1 MDLRLRKLGIMALF
15 AIALPLFS
23 GGCSDDD
30 DNKPTSPGGS
40 TDSYLR
46 VAHLSPDAPAVD
58 VWVDGGVVL
67 QDVAFGDFSSYLKL
81 NSGMH
86 RIQVS
91 PANQTTPI
99 VIDAQVTLTTGTYTT
114 VAATGRLAS
123 IAPVVLADDVSR
135 ETTKARIRFVHAGTD
150 APPVDITLTDGT
162 ILFPD
167 VQFREAGNYLAVPG
181 GSYDLQVRLAGTE
194 TVALSFGDVP
204 LSNNTTYSV
213 FAVGLLSDGS
223 LKATVSVDSPGSGST
238 TVELDPATV
247 MLRVAHL
254 SPDAPEVDVYL
265 DGQVVSGLTSVPFK
279 AVSGYLTVSAAT
291 HNVQVYVAGTTTGPV
306 IDANLTL
313 LPGTAYTVAATGL
326 VSAGD
331 LRPLV
336 LVDDRQGTAA
346 DGSLVRFVHL
356 SPDAPNVDINVMN
369 GPTLFSNV
377 AFRGFAGYDEVAPGT
392 YDLEARLS
400 SSGALALSVPDVMLM
415 GSESYTVFAVG
426 LAGDGTLGVVLV
438 KDTP

>member
-1 MDLRLRKLGIMALF
+1 MDSKLRKFGIMALL
-15 AIALPLFS
+15 AIAWPLFS
-23 GGCSDDD
+23 GGCSDDK

-40 TDSYLR
+40 SDSYLR

-58 VWVDGGVVL
+58 VWVDGAVAL

-99 VIDAQVTLTTGTYTT
+99 VIDASITLTTGSYTT
-114 VAATGRLAS
+114 VAATGRLAD
-123 IAPVVLADDVSR
+123 IAPLVLADDVGR
-135 ETTKARIRFVHAGTD
+135 EATKARIRFVHTGPD

-162 ILFPD
+162 VLFPG
-167 VQFREAGNYLAVPG
+167 VQFRESGSYLAVPG
-181 GSYDLQVRLAGTE
+181 GTYDLQVRLAGTE
-194 TVALSFGDVP
+194 TVALSFADVP

-223 LKATVSVDSPGSGST
+223 LKAKVSVDSPGSGNT
-238 TVELDPATV
+238 TVDLGPATA
-247 MLRVAHL
+247 MLRVAHF
-254 SPDAPEVDVYL
+254 SPDAPAVDVYL
-265 DGQVVSGLTSVPFK
+265 DGQVVNGLRAVPFK
-279 AVSGYLTVSAAT
+279 AVSGHLTVRAAT
-291 HNVQVYVAGTTTGPV
+291 HNVKVYVAGTTTGPV

-313 LPGTAYTVAATGL
+313 LPGKAYTVAATGL
-326 VSAGD
+326 VSASD

-336 LVDDRQGTAA
+336 LVDDRQGS
-346 DGSLVRFVHL
+346 DSDRSLVRFVHL
-356 SPDAPNVDINVMN
+356 SPDAPNVDIKVMN
-369 GPTLFSNV
+369 GPTLFSDV
-377 AFRGFAGYDEVAPGT
+377 AFRGSAGYDEVASGT

-400 SSGALALSVPDVMLM
+400 TGGALALSVPDVMLT
-415 GSESYTVFAVG
+415 GSDSYTVFAVG

>member
-1 MDLRLRKLGIMALF
+1 MNSRLRKYGIMALL
-15 AIALPLFS
+15 AIALPLFA

-30 DNKPTSPGGS
+30 DNITAPGPS

-67 QDVAFGDFSSYLKL
+67 QDVAYGDFSSYLKL

-99 VIDAQVTLTTGTYTT
+99 VIDARVTLTKETYTT
-114 VAATGRLAS
+114 VAATGRLAN
-123 IAPVVLADDVSR
+123 IAPVVLTDDVSR
-135 ETTKARIRFVHAGTD
+135 EATKARIRFVHTGPD

-162 ILFPD
+162 VLFPD
-167 VQFREAGNYLAVPG
+167 VQFREAGSYLAVAG

-204 LSNNTTYSV
+204 LSNNVTYTV

-223 LKATVSVDSPGSGST
+223 LMAKVSVDSPGSGNT
-238 TVELDPATV
+238 TVDLEPATAT
-247 MLRVAHL
+247 LRVAHL
-254 SPDAPEVDVYL
+254 SPDAPGVDVYL
-265 DGQVVSGLTSVPFK
+265 DGQVVSGLTGVAFK
-279 AVSGYLTVSAAT
+279 AVSGYLTVGAAT
-291 HNVQVYVAGTTTGPV
+291 HNVKVYVAGTTTGPA
-306 IDANLTL
+306 IDANVTL

-336 LVDDRQGTAA
+336 LVDDRQGPASN
-346 DGSLVRFVHL
+346 GSLVRFVHL
-356 SPDAPNVDINVMN
+356 SPDAPNVDIKVMN
-369 GPTLFSNV
+369 GPTIFSNV
-377 AFRGFAGYDEVAPGT
+377 AFRGFAGYDDVASGT

-400 SSGALALSVPDVMLM
+400 TGGALALSVPDVTLM

>member
-1 MDLRLRKLGIMALF
+1 MDARLRKFGIIALLAIAMPLF
-15 AIALPLFS
+15 A

-30 DNKPTSPGGS
+30 DKKPTAPGGS
-40 TDSYLR
+40 TDAYLR
-46 VAHLSPDAPAVD
+46 VAHLSPDAPVVD
-58 VWVDGGVVL
+58 VWVDGSVRL

-81 NSGMH
+81 NSGAH

-99 VIDAQVTLTTGTYTT
+99 VIDAQVTLTKESYTT

-123 IAPVVLADDVSR
+123 VAPVVLTDDVSR
-135 ETTKARIRFVHAGTD
+135 DATKARVRFVHTGPD

-162 ILFPD
+162 VLFPD
-167 VQFREAGNYLAVPG
+167 VQFREAGSYLPVAA

-204 LSNNTTYSV
+204 LSSNTTYSV

-223 LKATVSVDSPGSGST
+223 LQARVSVDSPGSGST
-238 TVELDPATV
+238 TVDLEPATAV
-247 MLRVAHL
+247 LRVAHL
-254 SPDAPEVDVYL
+254 SPDAPPVDVYL
-265 DGQVVSGLTSVPFK
+265 DGQVVNGLTGVAFK
-279 AVSGYLTVSAAT
+279 AVSGYLTVGAST
-291 HNVQVYVAGTTTGPV
+291 HNVKVYVAGQTTNPV
-306 IDANLTL
+306 IDANVTL

-326 VSAGD
+326 AGAND
-331 LRPLV
+331 LKPLV
-336 LVDDRQGTAA
+336 LVDDREGAGA
-346 DGSLVRFVHL
+346 NASLVRFVHL
-356 SPDAPNVDINVMN
+356 SPDAPNVDIKVTN

-377 AFRGFAGYDEVAPGT
+377 AFRGFDGYDEVAPGT

-400 SSGALALSVPDVMLM
+400 SGGALALSVPDVMLA
-415 GSESYTVFAVG
+415 GTESYTVFAVG
-426 LAGDGTLGVVLV
+426 LAGNATLGVVLA